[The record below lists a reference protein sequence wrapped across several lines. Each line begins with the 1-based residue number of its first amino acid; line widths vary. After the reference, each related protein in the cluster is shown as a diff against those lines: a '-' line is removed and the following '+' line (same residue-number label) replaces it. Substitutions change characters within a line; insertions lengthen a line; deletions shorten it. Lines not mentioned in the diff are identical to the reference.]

1 MPKKIPAVIMR
12 GGTSKGVFFHSAH
25 LPQNKAQR
33 DQAILKVFGSPDSYG
48 RQMNGLGGGMPQ
60 NSKTAVISPS
70 KDPKY
75 DVVYD
80 FGQVSI
86 DRPIVDTKSNCG
98 NMSSAVGPFA
108 VDQGLVPAVEPV
120 TTVRIHQKNTDKLII
135 AEVPVQNGRYD
146 DQGDYEISG
155 IEGTGSKVTLRFND
169 PGGAVT
175 GELFPTGNLTDNF
188 IIEGIGQINVTMI
201 DAANPV
207 VLVAAKEI
215 GLTGVEMDEF
225 DTDDKIK
232 TIIESIR
239 CKAAVAMGIT
249 RTEEDAT
256 LTCQTIPK
264 LAVIAP
270 AQTYEARS
278 GKTIQPES
286 IHLVVRMVA
295 MGSLHS
301 ALAVSVAI
309 ASSGASMIEGTI
321 AFPMKNKIE
330 SPEGTIFLG
339 HPAGI
344 IDVEPVIDQTNGSP
358 DYVEAGVG
366 RTARCLM
373 DGHVYIPE

>member
-12 GGTSKGVFFHSAH
+12 GGTSKGVFFHAAN
-25 LPQNKAQR
+25 LPQDKDLR
-33 DQAILKVFGSPDSYG
+33 DQALLNAFGSPDPYG

-70 KDPKY
+70 EDPKY

-86 DRPIVDTKSNCG
+86 DRPIVDSKSNCG
-98 NMSSAVGPFA
+98 NISSAVGPFA
-108 VDQGLVPAVEPV
+108 VEQGLVPVSEPV

-135 AEVPVQNGRYD
+135 AEVPVKNGKYND
-146 DQGDYEISG
+146 DGDYEISG
-155 IEGTGSKVTLRFND
+155 IDGTGSKVTLRFCD

-175 GELFPTGNLTDNF
+175 GRLFPTGNLADTFLIDGF
-188 IIEGIGQINVTMI
+188 GQINVTMI

-207 VLVAAKEI
+207 VLVAANDV
-215 GLTGVEMDEF
+215 GLTGVEMDQF
-225 DTDDKIK
+225 NTDEGLK
-232 TIIESIR
+232 TIIETIR

-249 RTEEDAT
+249 RTEKEAT
-256 LTCQTIPK
+256 LTSQAIPK
-264 LAVIAP
+264 IALIAP
-270 AQTYEARS
+270 AQEYEARS
-278 GKTIQPES
+278 RKTIQPEN

-309 ASSGASMIEGTI
+309 AISGAAMIEGTI
-321 AFPMKNKIE
+321 AYPMKNKIKAA
-330 SPEGTIFLG
+330 EGMIFLG

-344 IDVEPVIDQTNGSP
+344 IDVEPVLTQTSGGP
-358 DYVEAGVG
+358 EYVEAGIG
-366 RTARCLM
+366 RTARRLM
-373 DGHVYIPE
+373 DGYVYIPE